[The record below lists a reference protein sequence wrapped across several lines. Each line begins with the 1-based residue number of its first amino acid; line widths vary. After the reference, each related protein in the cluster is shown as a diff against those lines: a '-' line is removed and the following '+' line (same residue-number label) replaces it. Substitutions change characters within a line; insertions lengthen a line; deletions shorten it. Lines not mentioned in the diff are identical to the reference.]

1 MKPVIFYIDDE
12 AYALTAFEMNVPEDW
27 DVYTY
32 TSPLQ
37 AINDFEK
44 HKPWV
49 VVADQLMPEI
59 KGVDLLSIASVHLPE
74 AIRILTTAY
83 SGEDLLIQSL
93 EKAKVYGYITKPWCE
108 NIIENTVGGAI
119 ELYKAKNE
127 RDKYYL
133 QLEKNNQELKE
144 TQKKLEK
151 YLNELK
157 AWLPP
162 MIYHMVVN
170 NIEIPET
177 GCFVGITYDII
188 SSSKIRDVKVDGK
201 PLKSVVAALFAQCVM
216 KYGGF
221 IECHASD
228 YAFAHFGLLKNSSE
242 ACNQAMSAANEFRM
256 SLRSLSEVNELSFE
270 CGIALHSGEN
280 VNQTINKVT
289 VIKDDLILNHK
300 WYETD
305 SSEVDLLHRLEKMVH
320 GLPGSNIIVSKNFY
334 NSISTRYQKKFEYL
348 GSYLAKGQDH
358 PIGIYL
364 SKSDIVKIS
373 DVKQFIIRNLIDGKG
388 NKLLEKVVG

>member
-1 MKPVIFYIDDE
+1 MKPVVFYIDDE

-27 DVYTY
+27 EVHTY
-32 TSPLQ
+32 SSPLL
-37 AINDFEK
+37 AINDFK
-44 HKPWV
+44 KFKPWV

-59 KGVDLLSIASVHLPE
+59 KGVDLLSIASVHLPN

-83 SGEDLLIQSL
+83 SGEELLIQSL
-93 EKAKVYGYITKPWCE
+93 EKAKVYGYITKPWSE
-108 NIIENTVGGAI
+108 NVIENTVGGAI
-119 ELYKAKNE
+119 ELYKAKTE
-127 RDKYYL
+127 RDRYYA
-133 QLEKNNQELKE
+133 QLEENNRKLKE
-144 TQKKLEK
+144 THTKLEK
-151 YLNELK
+151 YLNELR

-201 PLKSVVAALFAQCVM
+201 PLKSVVAALFAQSVM

-228 YAFAHFGLLKNSSE
+228 YAFAHFGLLKSSAE

-256 SLRSLSEVNELSFE
+256 SLRSLAEVYELDFE

-280 VNQTINKVT
+280 VKQMINKVT
-289 VIKDDLILNHK
+289 VIKDDLLLNHK
-300 WYETD
+300 WYETE
-305 SSEVDLLHRLEKMVH
+305 SSEVDLLHRLEKLVH
-320 GLPGSNIIVSKNFY
+320 GLPGSNIIVSKSFY
-334 NSISTRYQKKFEYL
+334 NSISPRYQKKFEYL
-348 GSYLAKGQDH
+348 GNYLAKGQEY

-364 SKSDIVKIS
+364 SKSDMVKAI
-373 DVKQFIIRNLIDGKG
+373 DIKQFIVRNLIDDKGK
-388 NKLLEKVVG
+388 KMLEKVVG